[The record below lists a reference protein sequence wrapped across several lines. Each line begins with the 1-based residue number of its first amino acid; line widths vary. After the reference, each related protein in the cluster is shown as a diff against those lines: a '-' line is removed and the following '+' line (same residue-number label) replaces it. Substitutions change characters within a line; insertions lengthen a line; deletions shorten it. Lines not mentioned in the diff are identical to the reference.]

1 MIGST
6 SWSTCWSSC
15 SVHKKLT
22 PTFFRCVLKMGV
34 SSLLSSLYREARLD
48 PLSRR
53 SHVTKTGYQRENEV
67 QEPHAAAGSGM
78 ASGGDAWF
86 PVSSI
91 PKTWS
96 ESPFKDTVFHFALC
110 VRKKRFRDFSH
121 APRPQKS
128 PPIPHR
134 SRFFSLFTCKFRKM
148 PINAMSERYEPD

>member
-1 MIGST
+1 MF
-6 SWSTCWSSC
+6 
-15 SVHKKLT
+15 K
-22 PTFFRCVLKMGV
+22 PFFAAVIFCRSLPSDSV
-34 SSLLSSLYREARLD
+34 SSMGTAEKRLRLLSSLYREARLD

-67 QEPHAAAGSGM
+67 QEPAAGSGM